1 MLVFSENEWGRNRN
15 ICFLVMYV
23 CSLQNNALTLKRD
36 KVSAC
41 KSTRTIQLTR
51 IYTKIKER
59 HTEILYGVL

>member
-1 MLVFSENEWGRNRN
+1 MLVFSENERGSNRN

-23 CSLQNNALTLKRD
+23 CSLQNNALALKRD

-41 KSTRTIQLTR
+41 KSTRTIQLTC

-59 HTEILYGVL
+59 HTETPYEVL